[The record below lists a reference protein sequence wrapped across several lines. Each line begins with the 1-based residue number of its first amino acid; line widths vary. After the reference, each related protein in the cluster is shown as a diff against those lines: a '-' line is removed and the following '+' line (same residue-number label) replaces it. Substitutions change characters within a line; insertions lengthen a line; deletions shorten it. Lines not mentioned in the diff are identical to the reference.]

1 MGHVTPI
8 LLKKGWD
15 LDGPGSSRGIRTLA
29 AKDCRRRWRLQIQRL
44 VFDRLA
50 ASSAAHPGLVLLKLL
65 QPGRANALMADK
77 EVKTDPRNGR

>member
-1 MGHVTPI
+1 MVR
-8 LLKKGWD
+8 D
-15 LDGPGSSRGIRTLA
+15 QAAESGPSPPRI
-29 AKDCRRRWRLQIQRL
+29 CRRRWRLQIQRL